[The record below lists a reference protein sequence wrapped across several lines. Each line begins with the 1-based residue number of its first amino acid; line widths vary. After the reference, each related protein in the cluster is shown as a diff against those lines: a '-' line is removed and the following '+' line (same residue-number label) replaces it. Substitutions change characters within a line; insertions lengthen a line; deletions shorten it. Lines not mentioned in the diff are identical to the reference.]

1 MPLSTNATNMGNTPD
16 TPNNSSATPAFILDQ
31 VVKTYEVKDSQK
43 SSGPLSKAQGSEYVE
58 AVKLASFSGTPG
70 DFIGLIGQNG
80 SGKSTLLRLLAGYEA
95 PTSGQILT
103 SSRPMLLGINAALQN
118 YLTGRQNIVLGC
130 YALGMKPDELT
141 EAEEEIIALADIG
154 TAIDRPLSTYSSGM
168 AGRLRFAISTAV
180 SPEILLVD
188 EALSAGDAAFAAKA
202 KKRIDH
208 LLEGA
213 GTVVFVSHSTAQVKS
228 MCNRAVWL
236 DRGDVIF
243 DGDVETATAQYTEWA
258 KLQSD
263 GQTDKAQALI
273 DEMKDSYVR
282 PIFKYG
288 K

>member
-1 MPLSTNATNMGNTPD
+1 MAQSTD
-16 TPNNSSATPAFILDQ
+16 LPAFIIDE

-43 SSGPLSKAQGSEYVE
+43 SSGPLSKSSGSEFVE
-58 AVKLASFSGTPG
+58 AVKLASFMGKPG

-118 YLTGRQNIVLGC
+118 YLTGRQNIRLGC
-130 YALGMKPDELT
+130 YALGMHPEELAA
-141 EAEEEIIALADIG
+141 AEEDIIALADIG

-188 EALSAGDAAFAAKA
+188 EALSAGDAAFAARA
-202 KKRIDH
+202 KQRIDQ

-213 GTVVFVSHSTAQVKS
+213 GTVVFVSHSTGQVKN

-243 DGDVETATAQYTEWA
+243 DGDVETATSQYTTWA
-258 KLQSD
+258 QLKSAGD
-263 GQTDKAQALI
+263 HESAEALI
-273 DEMKDSYVR
+273 TEMKQNYVR
-282 PIFKYG
+282 PIFEYRS
-288 K
+288 